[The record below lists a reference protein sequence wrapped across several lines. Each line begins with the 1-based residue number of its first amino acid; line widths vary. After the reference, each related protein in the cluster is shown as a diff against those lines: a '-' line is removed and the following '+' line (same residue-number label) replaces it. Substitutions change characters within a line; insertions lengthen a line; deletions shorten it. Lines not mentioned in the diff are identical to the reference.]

1 MSYVGVVRQLS
12 AGEQVPSAKLRRH
25 AQRLLDRV
33 EAAQAALRALLSE
46 ELQRLLGL
54 CNWPPPLS
62 LGSVAG
68 GTPAAAAAAASSV
81 FEAPGV
87 EAVQRLLVVLLTLQ
101 RAAQHEQFQVGP
113 GCSGACLG
121 GWEWGWLGQG
131 GARERPGCVMWGLK
145 WVQLLEPEG
154 TTRALRASTASSCR
168 RGLGSAVC
176 SPRPLAGSGGGRGG
190 APAAVAGGRAGAG
203 HRHPAA
209 TPLCRSGL
217 LEGRVRVKE

>member
-62 LGSVAG
+62 LGSGAG

-81 FEAPGV
+81 FEAPGAAAGV

-101 RAAQHEQFQVGP
+101 RAAQHEQFQVEP
-113 GCSGACLG
+113 GWSGACLG
-121 GWEWGWLGQG
+121 G
-131 GARERPGCVMWGLK
+131 
-145 WVQLLEPEG
+145 
-154 TTRALRASTASSCR
+154 
-168 RGLGSAVC
+168 
-176 SPRPLAGSGGGRGG
+176 
-190 APAAVAGGRAGAG
+190 
-203 HRHPAA
+203 
-209 TPLCRSGL
+209 
-217 LEGRVRVKE
+217 